1 MIGRIVCGEEE
12 CSRFTGNIDGE
23 EEVRN
28 KNKWSVLLKSV
39 SSLRI
44 ILHQIS

>member
-1 MIGRIVCGEEE
+1 MIGRIVCGEEK
-12 CSRFTGNIDGE
+12 CNRVTANIDGE

-28 KNKWSVLLKSV
+28 KNKWSVLLKPV